1 MKNKTAHFLL
11 IIFQTSPYSIGPASL
26 CSGHGDTKISGCQ
39 GDSGGPFV
47 CRKKSDQKWYLR
59 GVVSWGSQR

>member
-1 MKNKTAHFLL
+1 MLCANDALG
-11 IIFQTSPYSIGPASL
+11 IG
-26 CSGHGDTKISGCQ
+26 ISGCQ

-47 CRKKSDQKWYLR
+47 CRKRDDGKWYLR